1 MRTLADYVGL
11 GNSMVPTGI
20 QAGAG
25 AGPLAGHGPLPAA
38 AGENN
43 EKIIRFSQ

>member
-1 MRTLADYVGL
+1 
-11 GNSMVPTGI
+11 MVPTGI